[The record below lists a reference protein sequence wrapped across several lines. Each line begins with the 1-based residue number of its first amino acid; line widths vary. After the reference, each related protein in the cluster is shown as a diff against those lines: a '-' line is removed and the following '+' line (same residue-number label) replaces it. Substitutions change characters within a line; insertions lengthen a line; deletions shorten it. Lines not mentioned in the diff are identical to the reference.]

1 MEKWF
6 VEVDLVFEHS
16 SVSNF
21 SLLLINADSD
31 SSLDYFVS
39 SKVYKSERTANDGNE
54 EWMEIYDHNRIL
66 INADDRDDYVYVYD
80 EDEDED
86 EVPFEKLALRLSFN
100 VVTNG
105 EDYLY
110 EDSLDTF
117 KRLKFSSP
125 ELGSI
130 IESISVKTVSWKFY
144 DLKYPRVMKFSD
156 SIRTLERKDEDP
168 DPQSNPSWNWIMQ
181 RPYKKRVV
189 PTIIFTQT
197 TDDYFE
203 DEVIRSFSHWQFDS
217 AGYLDACVE
226 DQTDEEKLKD
236 EEELLLEKLI
246 VEEEL
251 LLIKLPN
258 ILNKSEFV
266 EFWYE
271 FGLQDGVSSEPSD
284 EVLDFIVSLNGSTL
298 KSGRSI
304 KDFEINKIIEYI
316 LKFELHEL
324 VFLVKEVDCIQ
335 ALLPA
340 LILKREGKQVEEI
353 RDILKIRPKYRHQ

>member
-39 SKVYKSERTANDGNE
+39 SEVYKSYRTANDVNE
-54 EWMEIYDHNRIL
+54 EWMEIYDYNRIL
-66 INADDRDDYVYVYD
+66 GN
-80 EDEDED
+80 EDED
-86 EVPFEKLALRLSFN
+86 EVPFDKLALRLSFN
-100 VVTNG
+100 VVTSG

-130 IESISVKTVSWKFY
+130 IESISVRTVSWKFY
-144 DLKYPRVMKFSD
+144 DLKYPL
-156 SIRTLERKDEDP
+156 I
-168 DPQSNPSWNWIMQ
+168 Q
-181 RPYKKRVV
+181 RLAYKKRVV
-189 PTIIFTQT
+189 PTIIFAQT
-197 TDDYFE
+197 ADNYFE
-203 DEVIRSFSHWQFDS
+203 DKVIRGFSHWQFDS

-271 FGLQDGVSSEPSD
+271 FGLQDVVSSEPSD

-353 RDILKIRPKYRHQ
+353 RDILKIRLKYRHQ